1 MAKAIRHSRQRDMIY
16 EYLCGTRE
24 HPSAETIYSD
34 LKKSCESLSLAT
46 VYRNLRILQGLGQVR
61 AVAIVNGTER
71 FESVYREEHAHF
83 ACIECGRVFDIPDVL
98 PDTVCIA
105 AQSPHI
111 GRIDHTT
118 LTLRGVCADCLSK
131 QG

>member
-71 FESVYREEHAHF
+71 FESIYREEHAHF
-83 ACIECGRVFDIPDVL
+83 ACAECGRVFDIPDVL
-98 PDTVCIA
+98 PDTTRIA
-105 AQSPHI
+105 TRCPDI

-118 LTLRGVCADCLSK
+118 LTLRGVCADCLAK